1 MDVGLMLPMGDEAGA
16 HVPATY
22 ADISHLALDVEA
34 AGLDSVWVYDHLLMV
49 EPDKPPA
56 GTWEAW
62 TLLAALAAITRTVR
76 LGTLVSCTSFRHP
89 GLLAKMAD
97 TVAEISGDRLILGLG
112 AGWHEPEYR
121 AFGLPFDH
129 RVDRFEEAL
138 HITAT
143 MLREGVATFAGR
155 YYSVPDCPLL
165 PERPKTQFRDL
176 GSGTGRQFRDLG
188 SGTSRHVPILI
199 GSGGGERM
207 LGLVARWADAWNC
220 AWYGV
225 PDEKFSA
232 IRGKLHAA
240 CAAEG
245 RDPSTVAVTVGV
257 VIGDGER
264 RVPRDRDAI
273 AEALAAWQAQGVAHV
288 ICTFGP
294 GPTDVAGVELLCEGT
309 RIFRDLGALVP
320 P

>member
-1 MDVGLMLPMGDEAGA
+1 MDVGLVLPMGDEPGTG
-16 HVPATY
+16 VPSSY
-22 ADISHLALDVEA
+22 ADISRLALDVEA
-34 AGLDSVWVYDHLLMV
+34 AGLDSVWLYDHLLMV
-49 EPDKPPA
+49 EGDEPPT
-56 GTWEAW
+56 GTWEPW
-62 TLLAALAAITRTVR
+62 TLPAALAAITHTVR

-112 AGWHEPEYR
+112 AGWHEPEYQ

-129 RVDRFEEAL
+129 RVDRFGEAL

-143 MLREGVATFAGR
+143 MLREGRATFAGR
-155 YYSVPDCPLL
+155 YYSVQDCPLL
-165 PERPKTQFRDL
+165 PERSER
-176 GSGTGRQFRDLG
+176 RI
-188 SGTSRHVPILI
+188 PILI

-207 LGLVARWADAWNC
+207 LSLVARWADAWNC

-232 IRGKLHAA
+232 IRDKLHAA

-245 RDPSTVAVTVGV
+245 RDPSAVEVTVGII
-257 VIGDGER
+257 IGDGER

-273 AEALAAWQAQGVAHV
+273 AEALAEWQERGVAHV
-288 ICTFGP
+288 ICSP
-294 GPTDVAGVELLCEGT
+294 DPPDAAGVELLCEGA
-309 RIFRDLGALVP
+309 RQFRAA
-320 P
+320 